1 MSDLERLIDGV
12 CSVVP
17 EVRAE
22 LDAPDPGT
30 EGRWYVLL
38 ERDGHEVDVE
48 WRPGRGFGVTS
59 SEEEP
64 GYGEGPDETYDDAA
78 QATARVA
85 YLLAFRRRTSPRR
98 VVLGQVRE
106 ILGVSQAELARRLGV
121 QQAAVSKV
129 ERREDPSLTSIWRY
143 IDALGGTTEGLLARF
158 GDEEYVVVPFLLAR
172 EVQDQIELIGRTT
185 ATPEERR
192 RAAEFLRRALP
203 GIRAVGRAL
212 QMPDLA
218 ERADQAIRTAEAA

>member
-1 MSDLERLIDGV
+1 MNDLERLIDGV

-17 EVRAE
+17 EVRTE

-30 EGRWYVLL
+30 QGRWYASL
-38 ERDGHEVDVE
+38 ERDGHLVDVE

-59 SEEEP
+59 SDEEP
-64 GYGEGPDETYDDAA
+64 GYGEGPDETYDDPT

-85 YLLAFRRRTSPRR
+85 YLLAFHRRTSPRR
-98 VVLGQVRE
+98 VVLGHVRE
-106 ILGVSQAELARRLGV
+106 LLGVSQAELARRMGV

-129 ERREDPSLTSIWRY
+129 ERREDPSLGSVWRH
-143 IDALGGTTEGLLARF
+143 IDALGGTTEGLLTRF

-172 EVQDQIELIGRTT
+172 EVQEHIELIARPT

-192 RAAEFLRRALP
+192 RAAEFLRRTMP
-203 GIRAVGRAL
+203 GIREVGRAL
-212 QMPDLA
+212 QMPELA